1 MILTKVRLES
11 NIQSKF
17 QLDKML
23 KSQKFKKAKESMS
36 QIESKAQIE
45 STFNSPDDQKQ
56 EINNADRNQE
66 NSNSDQSIS
75 KQTIFDSPAKKYQ
88 KISKF
93 DKGFNDRIKEPLKM
107 NQIIINTDQ
116 NAGCLIQSSI
126 YS

>member
-1 MILTKVRLES
+1 
-11 NIQSKF
+11 
-17 QLDKML
+17 ML

-36 QIESKAQIE
+36 QIESKVQIE

-56 EINNADRNQE
+56 EINNADRNQD

-107 NQIIINTDQ
+107 NQNIINTDQ
-116 NAGCLIQSSI
+116 NAGCSI

>member
-36 QIESKAQIE
+36 QIESKVQIE

-56 EINNADRNQE
+56 EINNADRNQD

-107 NQIIINTDQ
+107 NQNIINTDQ
-116 NAGCLIQSSI
+116 NAGCSI